1 MHKTSCF
8 TFDLPPTASRIRLW
22 RQSLVADQL
31 LLGKKFAVVQKVC
44 RAGMRWG
51 VRRAFPDRAALM
63 FVCAL
68 QLLEPVAA
76 RYYQEGWWMLL
87 EGVLQALLTCAHEL
101 GDVDSYLR
109 FSMQLMSRNL
119 QGGSGIKAAVQVTL
133 RVRHTQAVAVDFT
146 CCVRGRRKSSCWR

>member
-1 MHKTSCF
+1 MLACGGVSGVHFLIVPRSCF
-8 TFDLPPTASRIRLW
+8 
-22 RQSLVADQL
+22 
-31 LLGKKFAVVQKVC
+31 
-44 RAGMRWG
+44 
-51 VRRAFPDRAALM
+51 M

-87 EGVLQALLTCAHEL
+87 EGVLQSLLTCAHEL

>member
-1 MHKTSCF
+1 MLACGGVSGVHFLIVPRSCF
-8 TFDLPPTASRIRLW
+8 
-22 RQSLVADQL
+22 
-31 LLGKKFAVVQKVC
+31 
-44 RAGMRWG
+44 
-51 VRRAFPDRAALM
+51 M

-87 EGVLQALLTCAHEL
+87 EGVLQSLLTCAHEL

-119 QGGSGIKAAVQVTL
+119 QGGSGIKAAVQVRCLSVTPKL
-133 RVRHTQAVAVDFT
+133 
-146 CCVRGRRKSSCWR
+146 WL